1 MNIALFGGTFD
12 PIHYGHLAVA
22 RAARRQFMLEE
33 ILFVPSGVPPH
44 KRAGAVTPFHDR
56 HAMVVLAT
64 AGERSFVPSRLE
76 DPDLVAGATYSIDT
90 VRRVRRALG
99 PSDRLFFLIGA
110 DAFLDIATWR
120 GANVLTR
127 EVEFVVASRPGFSL
141 AVLPERVRDRAT
153 LHLVP
158 GLSERISATEV
169 RRAVHS
175 GERLEDLVDP
185 AVAAYI
191 YRAGL
196 YRANSCAHHR
206 SRSLSCAAPSNGGD
220 SAEARETAH
229 R

>member
-1 MNIALFGGTFD
+1 MSVALFGGTFD
-12 PIHYGHLAVA
+12 PIHRGHLAVA
-22 RAARRQFMLEE
+22 RAARRQLMLEE

-44 KRAGAVTPFHDR
+44 KRAVTPFHDR
-56 HAMVVLAT
+56 YAMVVLAT
-64 AGERSFVPSRLE
+64 AGERAFVPSRLD
-76 DPDLVAGATYSIDT
+76 DPDLVTGATYSIDT
-90 VRRVRRALG
+90 VRRLRRALD

-120 GANVLTR
+120 GADILTR

-141 AVLPERVRDRAT
+141 AALPDRVRDRAT

-158 GLSERISATEV
+158 DVSERISATEV
-169 RRAVHS
+169 RRAVRS
-175 GERLEDLVDP
+175 GQRLEDLVDP

-206 SRSLSCAAPSNGGD
+206 SETRSKIPAAQ
-220 SAEARETAH
+220 RITAV
-229 R
+229 RVTG

>member
-12 PIHYGHLAVA
+12 PIHHGHLAVA
-22 RAARRQFMLEE
+22 RAARRQLMLQE

-64 AGERSFVPSRLE
+64 AGERSFVPSKLE

-110 DAFLDIATWR
+110 DAFLEIATWC
-120 GANVLTR
+120 GADVLMR

-158 GLSERISATEV
+158 GLSERISATEI
-169 RRAVHS
+169 RRAVRN
-175 GERLEDLVDP
+175 GQRLEDLVDP

-196 YRANSCAHHR
+196 YQPNC
-206 SRSLSCAAPSNGGD
+206 C
-220 SAEARETAH
+220 EV
-229 R
+229 